1 MSKINFICIFS
12 VIFYK
17 LYRVSFSNINP
28 SAIESGICTPI
39 TNYLNQKNF
48 DQKKLNEMIVPKLN
62 NLKREKDNSNSNEG
76 FANRNIYHNRNQ
88 SNNFNISEI
97 SNFSL
102 KNNSSIF
109 QGKIIIIY
117 LFH

>member
-1 MSKINFICIFS
+1 M
-12 VIFYK
+12 
-17 LYRVSFSNINP
+17 NP

-62 NLKREKDNSNSNEG
+62 NLQREKDISNKG
-76 FANRNIYHNRNQ
+76 LANRNMTHNRNQ

-102 KNNSSIF
+102 KNNTSIF
-109 QGKIIIIY
+109 QGKVIFNVI
-117 LFH
+117 

>member
-1 MSKINFICIFS
+1 MFFVFIYFKNIF
-12 VIFYK
+12 
-17 LYRVSFSNINP
+17 RVSFSNMNP

-62 NLKREKDNSNSNEG
+62 IIKREKDNLNSNEG
-76 FANRNIYHNRNQ
+76 FAKRNLYHNRNQ

-102 KNNSSIF
+102 KNNTSIF
-109 QGKIIIIY
+109 QGKFNIES
-117 LFH
+117 FNNKFK